1 MFFLIHF
8 NVKRYMNRD
17 NIDFNNDKVSAIFR
31 RLLIP
36 TLLGAL
42 SICAVTAI
50 DGIFIGH
57 GVGANGIAAV
67 NIFVPIFQIMAGF
80 GLMVGMGCSVASS
93 IHLSQNNIK
102 AAKLN
107 VTQAIII
114 ASAIV
119 AMFATALVLFP
130 EFFGKLLGASP
141 TLLPQVMDYTVWLMP
156 SFVFQM
162 WSMIGLFVIRLDGS
176 PKYAMWCN
184 IVPASLNVLLDWVFI
199 FPLGMGVKGAAIA
212 TGISIIFGGL
222 MAIYYLLFA
231 YKTVGLTK
239 LKWSKTSLKLSFR
252 NFGYHCKIG
261 SSTLLGE
268 LTLAVLI
275 YVGNLIFMRY
285 LGDAGVGAYGIAC
298 YYMPFFFMVGNAI
311 AQSAQPIISFN
322 YGIERW
328 KEIKDAR
335 RLLLIYSLVGG
346 AIVAALFLFFPKE
359 LVLLFV
365 DANSQAGEI
374 AIKGFPYLASG
385 IIFFILNVA
394 IIGYYQ
400 SIEQIKQATWLVLLR
415 GFVVLIPCFILLPML
430 LGEIGMWIAMPV
442 AEFITLGVVAIRR
455 VVGC

>member
-1 MFFLIHF
+1 
-8 NVKRYMNRD
+8 MNRD
-17 NIDFNNDKVSAIFR
+17 NIDFNNDKVSSIFR

-57 GVGANGIAAV
+57 GVGEIGVAAV
-67 NIFVPIFQIMAGF
+67 NIIVPIYQVMAGF
-80 GLMVGMGCSVASS
+80 GLMVGVGCSVATS
-93 IHLSQNNIK
+93 IHLSKNKIK
-102 AAKLN
+102 TAKLN
-107 VTQAIII
+107 ITQAIAVASVIVTLIALLLII
-114 ASAIV
+114 
-119 AMFATALVLFP
+119 FP
-130 EFFGKLLGASP
+130 SFFGKALGASP
-141 TLLPQVMDYTVWLMP
+141 TLLPQVKDYIIWIMP
-156 SFVFQM
+156 SFIFQM
-162 WSMIGLFVIRLDGS
+162 WSMIGLFIIRLDGS

-184 IVPASLNVLLDWVFI
+184 IIPASLNVLLDWVFI

-212 TGISIIFGGL
+212 TSISIIFGGL
-222 MAIYYLLFA
+222 MALYYLLFL
-231 YKTVGLTK
+231 YKSIGLTRIK
-239 LKWSKTSLKLSFR
+239 LSKTSLKLSLR

-268 LTLAVLI
+268 LTLAVLVFI
-275 YVGNLIFMRY
+275 GNIVFMHY

-322 YGIERW
+322 FGIERW

-335 RLLLIYSLVGG
+335 KLLLIYSLIGG
-346 AIVAALFLFFPKE
+346 TIVSVLFLFFPKE

-415 GFVVLIPCFILLPML
+415 GFIILIPCFILLPML
-430 LGEIGMWIAMPV
+430 FGEIGMWLAMPV
-442 AEFITLGVVAIRR
+442 AELITLGVVAVKR
-455 VVGC
+455 VVSCLWLCHN

>member
-1 MFFLIHF
+1 
-8 NVKRYMNRD
+8 MNRD
-17 NIDFNNDKVSAIFR
+17 TLDFKDGKISSIFR
-31 RLLIP
+31 KLLIP
-36 TLLGAL
+36 TMFGAL

-57 GVGANGIAAV
+57 GVGADGIAAI

-119 AMFATALVLFP
+119 AIFATALILFP
-130 EFFGKLLGASP
+130 EFFGKLLGSSP
-141 TLLPQVMDYTVWLMP
+141 TLLPQVMDYIVWLMP

-162 WSMIGLFVIRLDGS
+162 WSMIGLFIIRLDGS

-184 IVPASLNVLLDWVFI
+184 IIPASLNVLLDWVFI

-212 TGISIIFGGL
+212 TGISIIFGGI
-222 MAIYYLLFA
+222 MAIYYLLFR
-231 YKTVGLTK
+231 YKTVGMTK
-239 LKWSKTSLKLSFR
+239 LKWSRTSLKLSLR
-252 NFGYHCKIG
+252 NFAYHCKIG

-275 YVGNLIFMRY
+275 FVGNLIFMHY
-285 LGDAGVGAYGIAC
+285 LGDAGVGAFGIAC

-311 AQSAQPIISFN
+311 AQSAQPIISYN

-328 KEIKDAR
+328 KEIKEAR
-335 RLLLIYSLVGG
+335 ALLLKYSVVSGILVS
-346 AIVAALFLFFPKE
+346 ALFFFFPKE
-359 LVLLFV
+359 LVILFV
-365 DANSQAGEI
+365 DSHSQAGEI
-374 AIKGFPYLASG
+374 AINGFPYLASG
-385 IIFFILNVA
+385 ILFFILNVA

-400 SIEQIKQATWLVLLR
+400 SIEEIKRATWFVLLR
-415 GFVVLIPCFILLPML
+415 GFIVLIPSFILLPIFF
-430 LGEIGMWIAMPV
+430 GEIGMWLAMPV
-442 AEFITLGVVAIRR
+442 AELITLGVVAVKR
-455 VVGC
+455 VVSC

>member
-1 MFFLIHF
+1 
-8 NVKRYMNRD
+8 MNSGEVR
-17 NIDFNNDKVSAIFR
+17 IVFR
-31 RLLIP
+31 KLLIP
-36 TLLGAL
+36 TLLGSIAL
-42 SICAVTAI
+42 SAVTVI
-50 DGIFIGH
+50 DGIFVGH
-57 GVGANGIAAV
+57 GVGADGVAAI
-67 NIFVPIFQIMAGF
+67 NIVAPIYLIMSGL
-80 GLMVGMGCSVASS
+80 GLMIGSGCSVLAAIHLSKQQDKAARWHTTQAILASS
-93 IHLSQNNIK
+93 ILTLTIC
-102 AAKLN
+102 L
-107 VTQAIII
+107 
-114 ASAIV
+114 
-119 AMFATALVLFP
+119 TAFLFP
-130 EFFGKLLGASP
+130 TRTAYLLGSSS
-141 TLLPQVMDYTVWLMP
+141 TLLPQVLDYLKWILP
-156 SFVFQM
+156 CFLFEM
-162 WSMIGLFVIRLDGS
+162 WSLVGLFVIRLDGS

>member
-1 MFFLIHF
+1 
-8 NVKRYMNRD
+8 MNRD
-17 NIDFNNDKVSAIFR
+17 TLDFKDGKVSSIFR
-31 RLLIP
+31 KLLIP
-36 TLLGAL
+36 TMFGAL

-57 GVGANGIAAV
+57 GVGADGIAAI

-119 AMFATALVLFP
+119 AIFATALILFP
-130 EFFGKLLGASP
+130 EFFGKLLGSSP
-141 TLLPQVMDYTVWLMP
+141 TLLPQVMDYIVWLMP

-162 WSMIGLFVIRLDGS
+162 WSMIGLFIIRLDGS

-184 IVPASLNVLLDWVFI
+184 IIPASLNVLLDWVFI

-212 TGISIIFGGL
+212 TGISIIFGGI
-222 MAIYYLLFA
+222 MAIYYLLFR
-231 YKTVGLTK
+231 YKTVGMTK
-239 LKWSKTSLKLSFR
+239 LKWSRTSLKLSLR
-252 NFGYHCKIG
+252 NFAYHCKIG

-275 YVGNLIFMRY
+275 FVGNLIFMHY
-285 LGDAGVGAYGIAC
+285 LGDAGVGAFGIAC

-311 AQSAQPIISFN
+311 AQSAQPIISYN

-328 KEIKDAR
+328 KEIKEAR
-335 RLLLIYSLVGG
+335 ALLLKYSVVSGILVS
-346 AIVAALFLFFPKE
+346 ALFFFFPKE
-359 LVLLFV
+359 LVILFV
-365 DANSQAGEI
+365 DSHSQAGEI
-374 AIKGFPYLASG
+374 AINGFPYLASG
-385 IIFFILNVA
+385 ILFFILNVA

-400 SIEQIKQATWLVLLR
+400 SIEEIKRATWFVLLR
-415 GFVVLIPCFILLPML
+415 GFIVLIPSFILLPIFF
-430 LGEIGMWIAMPV
+430 GEIGMWLAMPV
-442 AEFITLGVVAIRR
+442 AELITLGVVAVKR
-455 VVGC
+455 VVSC

>member
-1 MFFLIHF
+1 
-8 NVKRYMNRD
+8 MNRD
-17 NIDFNNDKVSAIFR
+17 NIDFKDGNIKTIFKK
-31 RLLIP
+31 LLIP

-57 GVGANGIAAV
+57 GVGADGIAAI

-80 GLMVGMGCSVASS
+80 GLMVGMGCSVVSS

-107 VTQAIII
+107 VSQAIII
-114 ASAIV
+114 TSTIV
-119 AMFATALVLFP
+119 AIFATSLVLFP
-130 EFFGKLLGASP
+130 EFFGKLLGSSP

-162 WSMIGLFVIRLDGS
+162 WSMIGLFIIRLDGS

-184 IVPASLNVLLDWVFI
+184 IIPASLNVLLDWVFI

-212 TGISIIFGGL
+212 TGISIIFGGI
-222 MAIYYLLFA
+222 MAIYYLLFR
-231 YKTVGLTK
+231 YKTVGMTK
-239 LKWSKTSLKLSFR
+239 LKWSKTSLKLSLR
-252 NFGYHCKIG
+252 NFAYHCKIG

-275 YVGNLIFMRY
+275 FVGNLIFMHY

-311 AQSAQPIISFN
+311 AQSAQPIISYN

-328 KEIKDAR
+328 KEIKVAR
-335 RLLLIYSLVGG
+335 ALLLKYSVVSGILVS
-346 AIVAALFLFFPKE
+346 ALFIFFPKE
-359 LVLLFV
+359 LVILFV
-365 DANSQAGEI
+365 DSHSQAGEI

-400 SIEQIKQATWLVLLR
+400 SIEQIKHATWLVLLR
-415 GFVVLIPCFILLPML
+415 GFIILIPCFILLPIL
-430 LGEIGMWIAMPV
+430 FGEVGMWIAMPV
-442 AEFITLGVVAIRR
+442 AEFITLSIIVINEFFWEKQINGLKS
-455 VVGC
+455 

>member
-1 MFFLIHF
+1 
-8 NVKRYMNRD
+8 MNRD
-17 NIDFNNDKVSAIFR
+17 TLDFKDGKVSSIFR
-31 RLLIP
+31 KLLIP
-36 TLLGAL
+36 TMFGAL

-57 GVGANGIAAV
+57 GVGADGIAAI

-119 AMFATALVLFP
+119 AIFATALILFP
-130 EFFGKLLGASP
+130 EFFGKLLGSSP
-141 TLLPQVMDYTVWLMP
+141 TLLPQVMDYIVWLMP

-162 WSMIGLFVIRLDGS
+162 WSMIGLFIIRLDGS

-184 IVPASLNVLLDWVFI
+184 IIPASLNVLLDWVFI

-212 TGISIIFGGL
+212 TGISIIFGGI
-222 MAIYYLLFA
+222 MAIYYLLFR
-231 YKTVGLTK
+231 YKTVGMTK
-239 LKWSKTSLKLSFR
+239 LKWSRTSLKLSLR
-252 NFGYHCKIG
+252 NFAYHCKIG

-275 YVGNLIFMRY
+275 FVGNLIFMHY
-285 LGDAGVGAYGIAC
+285 LGDAGVGAFGIAC

-311 AQSAQPIISFN
+311 AQSAQPIISYN

-328 KEIKDAR
+328 KEIKEAR
-335 RLLLIYSLVGG
+335 ALLLKYSVVSGILVS
-346 AIVAALFLFFPKE
+346 ALFFFFPKE
-359 LVLLFV
+359 LVILFV
-365 DANSQAGEI
+365 DSHSQAGEI
-374 AIKGFPYLASG
+374 AINGFPYLASG
-385 IIFFILNVA
+385 ILFFILNVA

-400 SIEQIKQATWLVLLR
+400 SIEEIKRATWFVLLR
-415 GFVVLIPCFILLPML
+415 GFIVLIPSFILLPIFF
-430 LGEIGMWIAMPV
+430 GEIGMWLAMPV
-442 AEFITLGVVAIRR
+442 AELITLGVVAVKR
-455 VVGC
+455 VVSCL